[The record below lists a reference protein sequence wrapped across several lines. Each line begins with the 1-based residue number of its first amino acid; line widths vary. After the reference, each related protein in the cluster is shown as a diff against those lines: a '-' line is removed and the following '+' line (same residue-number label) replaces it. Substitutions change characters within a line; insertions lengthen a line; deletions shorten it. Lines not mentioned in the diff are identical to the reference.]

1 MKSNVFNSISPEPC
15 PHLTC
20 ERACSGNEI
29 GVNMVVCDDE
39 SIDFCGV
46 WMNVWLLDG
55 NDSTKG
61 ENHLLFYYIDIHSQ
75 KRLRLDAS

>member
-1 MKSNVFNSISPEPC
+1 
-15 PHLTC
+15 
-20 ERACSGNEI
+20 
-29 GVNMVVCDDE
+29 MVVCDDE